1 MAKNSPKNLA
11 DPTQLK
17 PVDKQNG
24 LLLGITTAATLWIA
38 TVFGLCLGGG
48 QLILGSVSTAL
59 GFMVLYGM
67 RRFERRTEHYQPADL
82 SLTIAGNQ
90 LSPRDLRARL
100 EQVRFHIKSIS
111 VLNDLSEHC
120 KTYDCQVRWSSSN
133 GNADIPEV
141 LTELECLPGLVRLDW
156 KSTGTVPN

>member
-1 MAKNSPKNLA
+1 MQCQGTKLSRPY
-11 DPTQLK
+11 Q
-17 PVDKQNG
+17 
-24 LLLGITTAATLWIA
+24 A
-38 TVFGLCLGGG
+38 TVGLCLGGG

-67 RRFERRTEHYQPADL
+67 RRFERSIEHYQLADL

-100 EQVRFHIKSIS
+100 EQARFRIKSIS
-111 VLNDLSEHC
+111 VLHDLSEQC
-120 KTYDCQVRWSSSN
+120 KTYDCRARWPSSN

-141 LTELECLPGLVRLDW
+141 LAELERLPGLVRLDW
-156 KSTGTVPN
+156 KSAGTVPN

>member
-1 MAKNSPKNLA
+1 
-11 DPTQLK
+11 
-17 PVDKQNG
+17 
-24 LLLGITTAATLWIA
+24 
-38 TVFGLCLGGG
+38 
-48 QLILGSVSTAL
+48 
-59 GFMVLYGM
+59 
-67 RRFERRTEHYQPADL
+67 
-82 SLTIAGNQ
+82 
-90 LSPRDLRARL
+90 
-100 EQVRFHIKSIS
+100 